1 MTEKLLQLL
10 TSYIID
16 VINIFLKK
24 NLNIKIYDI
33 C

>member
-1 MTEKLLQLL
+1 MAEKLLQLL

-16 VINIFLKK
+16 VINIFLKI

>member
-1 MTEKLLQLL
+1 MAEKLLQLL

>member
-1 MTEKLLQLL
+1 MAEKLLQLL

-16 VINIFLKK
+16 VINIFLKT

>member
-1 MTEKLLQLL
+1 MAEKLLQLL

-24 NLNIKIYDI
+24 ILNIKIYDI

>member
-1 MTEKLLQLL
+1 MAEKLLQLL

-16 VINIFLKK
+16 VINIFLKQ

>member
-1 MTEKLLQLL
+1 MAEKLLQLL

-16 VINIFLKK
+16 VINIFFKK